1 MDGNREFAVSETFS
15 GLDGDGP
22 WVGGPGLVGSLWR
35 YRLVIVAVTALAAI
49 AGYAVSLLLPA
60 KYEAQ
65 ASLFLRD
72 PGSPAVLTL
81 GGSPHP
87 SRATTPSSW
96 PPRPSSPAPMWCT
109 SGRCRSSSAAGHPT
123 TSGARWWWGPRPTS
137 RRSRSVPP
145 RVTRRNPRTWP
156 RRSAPPMSR
165 WPASASPRTPRR
177 RSRGLQQVRA
187 QREAEF
193 DALRAQIAQT
203 SGPDQATL
211 ERKALH
217 MADLIGGLQVHQS
230 KRSLRRPRCTDRGSN
245 RSRRRLRRF
254 RRRSPRRWCLP

>member
-81 GGSPHP
+81 GGSPLP
-87 SRATTPSSW
+87 SGDHAVFMATQAELAGSDVVYERALQILKRSGTPDDVRRSVVVEPSADLTSITIRATSGD
-96 PPRPSSPAPMWCT
+96 PAE
-109 SGRCRSSSAAGHPT
+109 SANLATAVGSAYQQVAGE
-123 TSGARWWWGPRPTS
+123 R
-137 RRSRSVPP
+137 
-145 RVTRRNPRTWP
+145 
-156 RRSAPPMSR
+156 
-165 WPASASPRTPRR
+165 SPRLQGGDRR
-177 RSRGLQQVRA
+177 LQQVVA

-193 DALRAQIAQT
+193 DSLRAQIAQT
-203 SGPDQATL
+203 SGPDQAIL
-211 ERKALH
+211 QQKAL
-217 MADLIGGLQVHQS
+217 ARG
-230 KRSLRRPRCTDRGSN
+230 RSDRRVAGP
-245 RSRRRLRRF
+245 
-254 RRRSPRRWCLP
+254 